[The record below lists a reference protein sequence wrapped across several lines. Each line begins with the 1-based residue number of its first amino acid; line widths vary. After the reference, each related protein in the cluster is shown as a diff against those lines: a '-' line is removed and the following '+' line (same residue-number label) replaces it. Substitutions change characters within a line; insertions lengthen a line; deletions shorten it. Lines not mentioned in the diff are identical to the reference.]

1 MLRVIEI
8 NIPNEDEHTM
18 NPAHS
23 GYYFASSHGIAAS
36 GRHSLWDLGFFL
48 AHHVLA
54 TVVTA
59 LGANGVINMPCAAV
73 RALSDGRS
81 HSHVVGAALSGTS
94 LRLSSFRMCHFLVV
108 I

>member
-1 MLRVIEI
+1 MR
-8 NIPNEDEHTM
+8 M
-18 NPAHS
+18 NDSAHS
-23 GYYFASSHGIAAS
+23 GYHVQLESHVAAATITDDAQWT
-36 GRHSLWDLGFFL
+36 RDLGFL
-48 AHHVLA
+48 LVHHVLA

-59 LGANGVINMPCAAV
+59 LGAYGVINVPCTTV
-73 RALSDGRS
+73 GALSDGRG

>member
-1 MLRVIEI
+1 MKTLWIQPIQDIFSLE
-8 NIPNEDEHTM
+8 
-18 NPAHS
+18 
-23 GYYFASSHGIAAS
+23 SHDVACRLPQHA
-36 GRHSLWDLGFFL
+36 RDLGFLL
-48 AHHVLA
+48 AHHILA

-59 LGANGVINMPCAAV
+59 LGAYGVINMPCAAV

>member
-1 MLRVIEI
+1 M
-8 NIPNEDEHTM
+8 
-18 NPAHS
+18 
-23 GYYFASSHGIAAS
+23 
-36 GRHSLWDLGFFL
+36 DLGLFL

-59 LGANGVINMPCAAV
+59 LRAYGVINVPCTTV
-73 RALSDGRS
+73 RALSDGGS

-94 LRLSSFRMCHFLVV
+94 LRLSSFSMCHFLVV

>member
-1 MLRVIEI
+1 MFIEI
-8 NIPNEDEHTM
+8 NIPNEDEHMM

-23 GYYFASSHGIAAS
+23 GYYDASSHGIAARS
-36 GRHSLWDLGFFL
+36 GINTWDLGLLF

-54 TVVTA
+54 AVVTA
-59 LGANGVINMPCAAV
+59 LRANGVINMPCAAV